1 MPSLP
6 TSDFRLPTSVYA
18 HPDIDRLIRFAL
30 DEDLRSRGDLTC
42 QALVPA
48 GARLHA
54 VLTAKQAGVVCGLE
68 LFRRVAR
75 ELGCD
80 LAVGFELRDG
90 ERIDCGTVVWQ
101 GDGDATGML
110 IVERTALNL
119 VQRLSGTAT
128 LTRRFV
134 QAVAGC
140 RVGIFDTRK
149 TTPGLRLLQ
158 KHAVVAGGG
167 RNHRFGLYDQVLIKD
182 NHIALMEGSSPAAA
196 VRRARQ
202 RVGPKPVI
210 AVEIERLD
218 DLAPCVRCGADV
230 VLCDNMT
237 SEQLREAVRIR
248 DATLSER
255 PVELEASGGIT
266 LATVRA
272 YAETGIERISV
283 GALTHS
289 AASLDLSLRCTVV

>member
-1 MPSLP
+1 M
-6 TSDFRLPTSVYA
+6 SVYD
-18 HPDIDRLIRFAL
+18 HPDVERLIRLAL
-30 DEDLRSRGDLTC
+30 DEDLRAGGDLTC
-42 QALVPA
+42 RALVPA

-54 VLTAKQAGVVCGLE
+54 VLTAKEAGVVCGLE

-75 ELGCD
+75 VLGSD
-80 LAVGFELRDG
+80 LAVIHEARDG
-90 ERIDCGTVVWQ
+90 EPVTPGTVVWQ
-101 GDGDATGML
+101 GDGDATGVL

-128 LTRRFV
+128 MTRHFV
-134 QAVAGC
+134 DAVAGTSA
-140 RVGIFDTRK
+140 GIFDTRK

-167 RNHRFGLYDQVLIKD
+167 RNHRIGLYDQVLIKD
-182 NHIALMEGSSPAAA
+182 NHIALMPPGRAGSSPAEA
-196 VRRARQ
+196 VRRAREQ
-202 RVGPKPVI
+202 LGSDTI
-210 AVEIERLD
+210 IEVEIEHLA
-218 DLAPCVRCGADV
+218 DLAPCLRSGANI

-237 SEQLREAVRIR
+237 PAQLHEAVRIR
-248 DATLSER
+248 NATPECR
-255 PVELEASGGIT
+255 PCALEASGGIT

-289 AASLDLSLRCTVV
+289 APGLDLSLRCSVA